1 MPNKELPKELRDKV
15 IERYRLGEGYKK
27 LSMSLNIPWG
37 TVRSIIVKWKQF
49 CTTKTLPRSGRPSK
63 VSSRGLRKLLREVTV
78 RPKITLKE
86 LQRSLA

>member
-1 MPNKELPKELRDKV
+1 
-15 IERYRLGEGYKK
+15 
-27 LSMSLNIPWG
+27 MSLNIPWG

-49 CTTKTLPRSGRPSK
+49 GTTKTLPRSGRPSK

-86 LQRSLA
+86 LQRSLAEIGENVDRSTISQT